1 MKVCV
6 FTIKQEEYAMQP
18 VRHIAALAVLFA
30 LLQTVL
36 ADDTAPPKPG
46 LSNPFFAMDTGT
58 KDAKHQTFDQQAAM
72 IAELGYAGYGPSGLA
87 GVPEMLKAMDA
98 HGLKL
103 FALYVGANI
112 DADQPAFDPKLKEV
126 IQLLKGRGTHVW
138 LFVQSKKLKPSDPA
152 GDERA
157 VQVIR
162 EIAEMAQ
169 ASDLKVALYPHTWFW
184 LERVEDGVRLAKKID
199 RKNVGVTF
207 NLCHW
212 LKVGDEKN
220 MEMRLKEAL
229 PHLFLVTINGADHAG
244 DWNRLIQPLDGGEID
259 VYKFLKQLKKLGY
272 SGPIGLQHY
281 GIKGDA
287 QENLKRS
294 MNAWKKFSARMAE
307 EKE

>member
-1 MKVCV
+1 MKSACRIV
-6 FTIKQEEYAMQP
+6 
-18 VRHIAALAVLFA
+18 ALAVVLA
-30 LLQTVL
+30 LPQTVL
-36 ADDTAPPKPG
+36 AADSAPPKAG
-46 LSNPFFAMDTGT
+46 LGNPFFAMDTGT
-58 KDAKHQTFDQQAAM
+58 KDAKHQTFDAQARM
-72 IAELGYAGYGPSGLA
+72 IKELGYAGYGPGGLT

-103 FALYVGANI
+103 FALYMGANI

-162 EIAEMAQ
+162 EIADLAQ

-184 LERVEDGVRLAKKID
+184 FERVEDGVRLAKKID

-220 MEMRLKEAL
+220 MDLRLKEAL
-229 PHLFLVTINGADHAG
+229 PHLFLVTINGADREG
-244 DWNRLIQPLDGGEID
+244 DWNRLIQPLGRGEFD
-259 VYKFLKQLKKLGY
+259 VYNFLRQLKKLGY
-272 SGPIGLQHY
+272 TGPIGLQHY
-281 GIKGDA
+281 GIQGDA

-294 MNAWKKFSARMAE
+294 MDAWKKFSARMAE

>member
-1 MKVCV
+1 MKSAFRLVAV
-6 FTIKQEEYAMQP
+6 ALVVALSQF
-18 VRHIAALAVLFA
+18 VSAA
-30 LLQTVL
+30 
-36 ADDTAPPKPG
+36 DPSPPRPG
-46 LSNPFFAMDTGT
+46 LTNPFFAMDTGT

-72 IAELGYAGYGPSGLA
+72 IKELGYAGYGPSGLG

-103 FALYVGANI
+103 FALYVGANV
-112 DADQPAFDPKLKEV
+112 DADQPAYDPKLKEV
-126 IQLLKGRGTHVW
+126 IGLLKGRGTHIW

-169 ASDLKVALYPHTWFW
+169 AADLKVAMYPHTWFW

-212 LKVGDEKN
+212 LKVGDENN
-220 MEMRLKEAL
+220 MAMRLKEAM
-229 PHLFLVTINGADHAG
+229 PHLFLVTINGADHEG
-244 DWNRLIQPLDGGEID
+244 NWDRLIQPLDRGEFD
-259 VYKFLKQLKKLGY
+259 VYNFLRQLKKLGY
-272 SGPIGLQHY
+272 NGPIGLQHY

-287 QENLKRS
+287 REDLQRS
-294 MNAWKKFSARMAE
+294 IDAWKKFAARMAE
-307 EKE
+307 EKD